1 MPQPGFHPAMNLV
14 RVVMTNGATYTTRMA
29 WQSPTPRA
37 TVYRF
42 LDADAT
48 THELWTGKA
57 TQEPRVGR
65 AAAFHNRFAGAAGD
79 QRTAGKEGGIGVAPM
94 SPSPAAP
101 PIKEVS
107 KK

>member
-29 WQSPTPRA
+29 WQSPIPRA

-42 LDADAT
+42 LDVDAT

-57 TQEPRVGR
+57 MVEPRVGR
-65 AAAFHNRFAGAAGD
+65 AATFHHRFAGAAGNQKTGRKGD
-79 QRTAGKEGGIGVAPM
+79 GVGAAPM
-94 SPSPAAP
+94 SPLPAAP
-101 PIKEVS
+101 PTKES
-107 KK
+107 